1 MIGNQEAR
9 VVALGGWTVN
19 QLCDLGQVTALL
31 GPQLPFLCPKRGW
44 TRAWFSKCAP
54 SCISSFSI
62 TWEFVEVQITRLHD
76 TF

>member
-1 MIGNQEAR
+1 MIGSQEAQ
-9 VVALGGWTVN
+9 VVGLGGWTVN
-19 QLCDLGQVTALL
+19 RLYDLGQATALL
-31 GPQLPFLCPKRGW
+31 GPQLPFLRPKRGW

-54 SCISSFSI
+54 SSISSINI